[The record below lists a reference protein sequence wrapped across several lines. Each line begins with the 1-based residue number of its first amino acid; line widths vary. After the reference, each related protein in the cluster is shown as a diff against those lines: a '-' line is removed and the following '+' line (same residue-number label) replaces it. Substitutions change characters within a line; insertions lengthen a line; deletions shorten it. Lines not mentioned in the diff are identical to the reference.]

1 MAEKPTYKEL
11 EQWVKELEQEK
22 IKRKQAEQRQALNIR
37 ILDTINK
44 SEVWKDCIEEILSE
58 IKQFTGFEAVAIR
71 LCEKEDFPYYVTKGF
86 PPEFVEA
93 ERYLCTRDSKGEI
106 IRDSEGNP
114 YVECM
119 CGNIV
124 CGRTDPSKDFFTEN
138 GSFWSNNTSKLLS
151 ETTDEDRQARTRN
164 RCNSEGY
171 ESVALFPLKA
181 GNEILGLLQIND
193 TRPHQFTDDIIQ
205 FFEEIG
211 ITVGTAFSRKQAE
224 EELNKINEKLEE
236 TVKERTTELEEK
248 NTTLKVLL
256 EQRGG
261 DQKKLEE
268 SIMSNV
274 KELLLPNINR
284 LKSGQL
290 SSKQQ
295 TALNVLESNLNEII
309 SPFANKA
316 SSNYMKLT
324 PTEIQIANFIKY
336 GSSSKEISGSLG
348 LSQRTVD
355 SHRYNIRKKFGVSVK
370 GINLRTYLLS
380 LP

>member
-205 FFEEIG
+205 VEF
-211 ITVGTAFSRKQAE
+211 THTKANLTDWSKKV
-224 EELNKINEKLEE
+224 KIL
-236 TVKERTTELEEK
+236 
-248 NTTLKVLL
+248 
-256 EQRGG
+256 
-261 DQKKLEE
+261 
-268 SIMSNV
+268 
-274 KELLLPNINR
+274 
-284 LKSGQL
+284 
-290 SSKQQ
+290 
-295 TALNVLESNLNEII
+295 
-309 SPFANKA
+309 
-316 SSNYMKLT
+316 
-324 PTEIQIANFIKY
+324 
-336 GSSSKEISGSLG
+336 
-348 LSQRTVD
+348 
-355 SHRYNIRKKFGVSVK
+355 
-370 GINLRTYLLS
+370 
-380 LP
+380 

>member
-1 MAEKPTYKEL
+1 
-11 EQWVKELEQEK
+11 
-22 IKRKQAEQRQALNIR
+22 
-37 ILDTINK
+37 LDTINK

-119 CGNIV
+119 CGNVI
-124 CGRTDPSKDFFTEN
+124 CGRTDPSKSFFTEG